1 MLYGLTPQI
10 LYHIGGVN
18 IMKKVSLLG
27 ILFLSVL
34 SIVGC
39 GSNSS
44 NETTIDSL
52 KKENKNLKNEIASYE
67 KETNS
72 PDKTSESASEIISS
86 EIPVFK
92 DNEEAFIAD
101 ADGNKLY
108 SLKILKATTN
118 LSETN
123 EAYTDGKP
131 QNTVE
136 VTYEYKNYL
145 VDKPMMITSQFVNA
159 FDSNGLAGKNM
170 SMMDGQT
177 EVTKDRAS
185 QSTVWFVMQNDMTNE
200 SSVEIEYANDF
211 TLGFDSAAK
220 FEVSLEH

>member
-1 MLYGLTPQI
+1 MK
-10 LYHIGGVN
+10 
-18 IMKKVSLLG
+18 MKKVCLLG
-27 ILFLSVL
+27 ILFLSAL
-34 SIVGC
+34 SIAGC
-39 GSNSS
+39 SSDNSNTS
-44 NETTIDSL
+44 TIDSL
-52 KKENKNLKNEIASYE
+52 KKENEELKNKISYYE
-67 KETNS
+67 KEESSSTN
-72 PDKTSESASEIISS
+72 TSESSSTNISS
-86 EIPVFK
+86 DIPVFK
-92 DNEEAFIAD
+92 NNEEAFIAD
-101 ADGNKLY
+101 VDGNKLY

-131 QNTVE
+131 QNTIE

-145 VDKPMMITSQFVNA
+145 VDKPMLVSSQYVNA

-200 SSVEIEYANDF
+200 NSIEIEYANDF
-211 TLGFDSAAK
+211 SLGFDSAAK
-220 FEVSLEH
+220 FEVPLEH

>member
-1 MLYGLTPQI
+1 
-10 LYHIGGVN
+10 
-18 IMKKVSLLG
+18 MKKVGLLG
-27 ILFLSVL
+27 ILFLSAL
-34 SIVGC
+34 STAGC
-39 GSNSS
+39 SS
-44 NETTIDSL
+44 NNSNTSTIDSL
-52 KKENKNLKNEIASYE
+52 KKENEELKSKISYYE
-67 KETNS
+67 KEESS
-72 PDKTSESASEIISS
+72 PNDTSESSSANTSS

-92 DNEEAFIAD
+92 NNEEAFIAD
-101 ADGNKLY
+101 VDGNKLY

-123 EAYTDGKP
+123 ETYTDGKP
-131 QNTVE
+131 QNTIE

-145 VDKPMMITSQFVNA
+145 VDKPMLVSSQYVNA

-200 SSVEIEYANDF
+200 NSIEIEYANDF
-211 TLGFDSAAK
+211 SLGFDSAAK
-220 FEVSLEH
+220 FEVPLEH

>member
-1 MLYGLTPQI
+1 
-10 LYHIGGVN
+10 
-18 IMKKVSLLG
+18 MKKVSLLG
-27 ILFLSVL
+27 ILFLSAL
-34 SIVGC
+34 SIAGC
-39 GSNSS
+39 SS
-44 NETTIDSL
+44 NNSNTSTIDSL
-52 KKENKNLKNEIASYE
+52 KKENEELKSRVSYYE
-67 KETNS
+67 KEESS
-72 PDKTSESASEIISS
+72 PNDTSESSSANISS

-92 DNEEAFIAD
+92 NNEEAFIAD
-101 ADGNKLY
+101 VDGNKLY

-131 QNTVE
+131 QNTIE

-145 VDKPMMITSQFVNA
+145 VDKPMLVSSQYVNA

-200 SSVEIEYANDF
+200 NSIEIEYANDF
-211 TLGFDSAAK
+211 SLGFDSAAK
-220 FEVSLEH
+220 FEVPLEH

>member
-1 MLYGLTPQI
+1 
-10 LYHIGGVN
+10 
-18 IMKKVSLLG
+18 MKKVSLLG
-27 ILFLSVL
+27 ILFLSAL
-34 SIVGC
+34 SIIGC
-39 GSNSS
+39 SS
-44 NETTIDSL
+44 NNSNNSTIDSL
-52 KKENKNLKNEIASYE
+52 KKENEELKSKISYYE
-67 KETNS
+67 KEENS
-72 PDKTSESASEIISS
+72 PNDTSESSSANISS

-92 DNEEAFIAD
+92 NNEEAFIAD

-131 QNTVE
+131 QNTIE

-145 VDKPMMITSQFVNA
+145 VDKPMLVSSQYVNA

-200 SSVEIEYANDF
+200 NSVEIEYANDF
-211 TLGFDSAAK
+211 SLGFDSAAK
-220 FEVSLEH
+220 FEVPLEH

>member
-1 MLYGLTPQI
+1 
-10 LYHIGGVN
+10 
-18 IMKKVSLLG
+18 MKKVGLLG
-27 ILFLSVL
+27 ILFLSAL
-34 SIVGC
+34 SIAGC
-39 GSNSS
+39 SSDNSNTS
-44 NETTIDSL
+44 TIDSL
-52 KKENKNLKNEIASYE
+52 KKENEELKSKISYYE
-67 KETNS
+67 KEESS
-72 PDKTSESASEIISS
+72 PNDTSESSSANISS

-92 DNEEAFIAD
+92 NNEEAFIAD
-101 ADGNKLY
+101 VDGNKLY

-131 QNTVE
+131 QNTIE

-145 VDKPMMITSQFVNA
+145 VDKPMLVSSQYVNA

-200 SSVEIEYANDF
+200 NSIEIEYANDF
-211 TLGFDSAAK
+211 SLGFDSAAK
-220 FEVSLEH
+220 FEVPLEH

>member
-1 MLYGLTPQI
+1 
-10 LYHIGGVN
+10 
-18 IMKKVSLLG
+18 MKKVGLLG
-27 ILFLSVL
+27 ILFLSAL
-34 SIVGC
+34 SIAGC
-39 GSNSS
+39 SS
-44 NETTIDSL
+44 NNSNTSTIDSL
-52 KKENKNLKNEIASYE
+52 KKENEELKSKISYYE
-67 KETNS
+67 KEESS
-72 PDKTSESASEIISS
+72 PNDTSESSSENISS

-92 DNEEAFIAD
+92 NNEEAFIAD
-101 ADGNKLY
+101 VDGNKLY

-131 QNTVE
+131 QNTIE

-145 VDKPMMITSQFVNA
+145 VDKPMLVSSQYVNA

-200 SSVEIEYANDF
+200 NSIEIEYANDF
-211 TLGFDSAAK
+211 SLGFDSAAK
-220 FEVSLEH
+220 FEVPLEH

>member
-1 MLYGLTPQI
+1 MK
-10 LYHIGGVN
+10 
-18 IMKKVSLLG
+18 MKKVGLLG
-27 ILFLSVL
+27 ILFLSAL
-34 SIVGC
+34 SIAGC
-39 GSNSS
+39 SS
-44 NETTIDSL
+44 NNSNTSTIDSL
-52 KKENKNLKNEIASYE
+52 KKENEELKSKISYYE
-67 KETNS
+67 KEESS
-72 PDKTSESASEIISS
+72 PNDTSESSSANISS

-92 DNEEAFIAD
+92 NNEEAFIAD
-101 ADGNKLY
+101 VDGNKLY

-131 QNTVE
+131 QNTIE

-145 VDKPMMITSQFVNA
+145 VDKPMLVSSQYVNA

-200 SSVEIEYANDF
+200 NSIEIEYANDF
-211 TLGFDSAAK
+211 SLGFDSAAK
-220 FEVSLEH
+220 FEVPLEH

>member
-1 MLYGLTPQI
+1 
-10 LYHIGGVN
+10 
-18 IMKKVSLLG
+18 MKKVGLLG
-27 ILFLSVL
+27 ILFLSAL
-34 SIVGC
+34 SIAGC
-39 GSNSS
+39 SS
-44 NETTIDSL
+44 NNSNTSTIDSL
-52 KKENKNLKNEIASYE
+52 KKENEELKSKISYYE
-67 KETNS
+67 KEESS
-72 PDKTSESASEIISS
+72 PNDTSESSSANISS

-92 DNEEAFIAD
+92 NNEEAFIAD
-101 ADGNKLY
+101 VDGNKLY

-131 QNTVE
+131 QNTIE

-145 VDKPMMITSQFVNA
+145 VDKPMLVSSQYVNA

-200 SSVEIEYANDF
+200 NSIEIEYANDF
-211 TLGFDSAAK
+211 SLGFDSAAK
-220 FEVSLEH
+220 FEVPLEH

>member
-1 MLYGLTPQI
+1 
-10 LYHIGGVN
+10 
-18 IMKKVSLLG
+18 MKKVSLLG
-27 ILFLSVL
+27 ILFLSAL
-34 SIVGC
+34 SIIGC
-39 GSNSS
+39 SS
-44 NETTIDSL
+44 NNSNNSTIDSL
-52 KKENKNLKNEIASYE
+52 KKENEELKSKISYYE
-67 KETNS
+67 KEENS
-72 PDKTSESASEIISS
+72 PNDTSESSSANISS

-92 DNEEAFIAD
+92 SNEEAFIAD

-131 QNTVE
+131 QNTIE

-145 VDKPMMITSQFVNA
+145 VDKPMLVSSQYVNA

-200 SSVEIEYANDF
+200 NSVEIEYANDF
-211 TLGFDSAAK
+211 SLGFDSAAK
-220 FEVSLEH
+220 FEVPLEH